1 MSFGF
6 SVPQGGDSWSA
17 DGSSRVLRE
26 VVLHEV
32 SVVQG
37 FPAYPETTGA
47 SVRTDDDD
55 VVDSAPGVPVA
66 LMRRKFELNAKRSVD

>member
-1 MSFGF
+1 
-6 SVPQGGDSWSA
+6 
-17 DGSSRVLRE
+17 
-26 VVLHEV
+26 VLHEV

-55 VVDSAPGVPVA
+55 VVASAPGVPVA
-66 LMRRKFELNAKRSVD
+66 LMRRKLELNAKRSVD